1 MGFFRALGQ
10 KADVGNALQQC
21 VTFHWPDRLMNL
33 KAVTVSTEEPI
44 VMVNI
49 GWMTRYQGPDND
61 PTLGGHGYLKTHQF
75 GHEAWNFEPINGRL
89 YGYIPRSAQIDL
101 RRLGGGG
108 PKMDGVTVVWIAR
121 DPEKKR
127 RTKVIGWY
135 RGATIHKDKDHHRMT
150 RGGIELEY
158 QVDAPAD
165 RAVLL
170 KTDQRHL
177 EVPTAKIKGN
187 MGQSPVWYG
196 NEAFLADLR
205 AHIAA
210 ASASS
215 KLTKKPSKGKP
226 RQSDPE
232 KRKLIELAAVKHAT
246 DHYESADGGSRVVE
260 SVEKDNA
267 GWDLTVTAGTEVL
280 KVEVKGLSGS
290 EVCVELT
297 PNEYQAMRSAE
308 HRAEYVVYV
317 VAEAGTANAKPYV
330 FYHHAER
337 SKAEKG
343 LIWQTRDGH
352 TLNIKEI
359 PAARLTIV

>member
-1 MGFFRALGQ
+1 
-10 KADVGNALQQC
+10 
-21 VTFHWPDRLMNL
+21 MNL
-33 KAVTVSTEEPI
+33 KAATASRKEPI

-49 GWMTRYQGPDND
+49 GWMTHYRGPDND

-75 GHEAWNFEPINGRL
+75 GHEAWNFEPIKGRL
-89 YGYIPRSAQIDL
+89 YGYIPRSAQINL
-101 RRLGGGG
+101 RRLGGSGS
-108 PKMDGVTVVWIAR
+108 KMEGVTVVWIAR

-135 RGATIHKDKDHHRMT
+135 HGATIHKDKDHHRMI
-150 RGGIELEY
+150 RGGIALEY

-165 RAVLL
+165 LAALL
-170 KTDQRHL
+170 TTDQRHL

-196 NEAFLADLR
+196 NAAFLAKVRD
-205 AHIAA
+205 HMAA
-210 ASASS
+210 AIAPPTV
-215 KLTKKPSKGKP
+215 TKKGSKGKP
-226 RQSDPE
+226 QQNDPE
-232 KRKLIELAAVKHAT
+232 KQKLIELAAVKHAT
-246 DHYESADGGSRVVE
+246 EHYESVEGGSRIVR
-260 SVEKDNA
+260 SIEKDNE

-280 KVEVKGLSGS
+280 KVEVKGLSGA

-297 PNEYQAMRSAE
+297 PNEYQAMLSVE

-317 VAEAGTANAKPYV
+317 VAEAGTAKATPYV

-337 SKAEKG
+337 SKAEKA
-343 LIWQTRDGH
+343 LIWQTRDGL

-359 PAARLTIV
+359 PGARLTIK